1 MNSNPEKKT
10 TIWTRGFIC
19 IMISNVFANLAMF
32 SVNTYQNEEKVNI
45 NDYEDEAKRHLVYE
59 LFSKPST
66 VKKLAK
72 KTYNAVVNGRLIG
85 SCCKWRYA
93 KSLITCCE
101 KEYAI
106 AGIGINSKYIYQTF
120 KVNI

>member
-1 MNSNPEKKT
+1 MKTTVEIRYSTIESEKKFEE
-10 TIWTRGFIC
+10 IFLIC
-19 IMISNVFANLAMF
+19 E
-32 SVNTYQNEEKVNI
+32 NEEKVNI

-85 SCCKWRYA
+85 SCCEWRYA